1 MDVSENSDTPKSS
14 ISIGFYIINHP
25 FLGTPIFGNTH
36 IDSLKT
42 RACLRLPYIAPFF
55 STLGVQKENF
65 TLGGV

>member
-1 MDVSENSDTPKSS
+1 MGFSKNSDTPKSS

-25 FLGTPIFGNTH
+25 
-36 IDSLKT
+36 SLKT